1 MIASV
6 NRNAL
11 IRFIAALLTVAA
23 SVVPAR
29 ADNVQVTYSS
39 AGQTGPDIAALCAG
53 ATVCDYGMENF
64 SAWTGSRTFVSKFN
78 DAGTGTFNTPNG
90 ASFTGT
96 YAAGPG
102 TTTGYGGEWIKQA
115 QNIYGGV
122 SGAYPELFGP
132 PAVGAGSGTASYTL
146 SLTSIGVPGINYF
159 GLWISALDPYNNLT
173 VYDGS
178 NLIAQFD
185 SATLLAQLGTCPGS
199 DYCGNPTAAQQGAD
213 SGELFA
219 FVNIFDLTGFITKV
233 IFSNNGSSGFE
244 SANHTVAYIDPVHA
258 LGTPVNTLAVPEPGA
273 VAVFGVALVSLGMLR
288 HRRPTR

>member
-78 DAGTGTFNTPNG
+78 DAGTGTFNTPSG

-219 FVNIFDLTGFITKV
+219 FVNIFDLTGFITK
-233 IFSNNGSSGFE
+233 G
-244 SANHTVAYIDPVHA
+244 H
-258 LGTPVNTLAVPEPGA
+258 L
-273 VAVFGVALVSLGMLR
+273 
-288 HRRPTR
+288 